1 MPEYTYGEISDW
13 TDVDVGGGSDFMRL
27 VEGNNVVRVFTK
39 PYQFYVCWIKDASG
53 ANRKVKSAVKN
64 CPLIK
69 RGEKVQKRWLM
80 GAIDRKG
87 GNKAK
92 ILEVSSQIMLGI
104 KSLAADPDW
113 GNPIGY
119 DVNVNR
125 GAPGKNPLYHVIAKP
140 QKPLTDED
148 KAEIEQFMKNTD
160 LAVMTTPPSPEQV
173 AEQLREIDG
182 GLPAG
187 NGNGS
192 QRQQGG
198 QQKQDSGSPNI
209 DPSVFN
215 FDEEGSQL

>member
-1 MPEYTYGEISDW
+1 MTEYTYGEISDW
-13 TDVDVGGGSDFMRL
+13 DDVDVGGGNGFMRL
-27 VEGNNVVRVFTK
+27 VEGSNVVRVFTK
-39 PYQFYVCWIKDASG
+39 PYQFYVCWIKDSSG

-69 RGEKVQKRWLM
+69 RGEKVQKRWLL
-80 GAIDRKG
+80 GVIDRKG

-92 ILEVSSQIMLGI
+92 ILEVSSQIMLGV
-104 KSLAADPDW
+104 KSLASDPDW

-119 DVNVNR
+119 DINIDR

-148 KAEIEQFMKNTD
+148 KAEIEQFRKSTD
-160 LAVMTTPPSPEQV
+160 LGAMTAPPTPDQV

-182 GLPAG
+182 GQPSG
-187 NGNGS
+187 NNGQGS
-192 QRQQGG
+192 QQQH
-198 QQKQDSGSPNI
+198 QGSAPQV

-215 FDEEGSQL
+215 FDDGSL